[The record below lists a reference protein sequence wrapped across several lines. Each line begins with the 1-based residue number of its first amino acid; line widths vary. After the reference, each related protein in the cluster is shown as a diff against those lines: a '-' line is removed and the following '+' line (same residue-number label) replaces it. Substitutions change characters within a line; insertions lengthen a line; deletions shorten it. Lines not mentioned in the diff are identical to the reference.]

1 MAKVT
6 MNGVEIYLDARTTEA
21 WGQVTRVIPKGFP
34 CIELADDN
42 KIKMKVGDGV
52 NTYDKLPYVGGDIDL
67 SNYYNK
73 SETDEAISAAIT
85 DLGTL
90 LNLKGRVDN
99 VEALPPSD
107 NKKGDVYLVGEA
119 EAREFK
125 EYYWTDTMWDYMGF
139 TTEVDLSDYYKKS
152 EVDDLLKKKV
162 DVRAGYDLSKNDFTD
177 ELKNKLEAFGESDE
191 YIKTTDTLILNCQ
204 LSEG

>member
-1 MAKVT
+1 MAKIT

-73 SETDEAISAAIT
+73 SETDEAISTAIT
-85 DLGTL
+85 GLGTL

-99 VEALPPSD
+99 VEALPPSG

-177 ELKNKLEAFGESDE
+177 EFKNKLEAFGDSDE